1 MKLKNLRVP
10 FLSEIE
16 LGNAPPKELIAKN
29 FKIDYEQYR
38 EPMDL
43 TDFFKKGKQ
52 YLETTKKKIED
63 LKNNVLDNLNNY
75 FFFNLIIRW
84 KKDDMKVIMK
94 CSIWRSFK
102 ISSQT
107 LD

>member
-1 MKLKNLRVP
+1 LKFFKRVA

-43 TDFFKKGKQ
+43 TEFFKKGKE
-52 YLETTKKKIED
+52 YLENTKKKIED
-63 LKNNVLDNLNNY
+63 MKS
-75 FFFNLIIRW
+75 
-84 KKDDMKVIMK
+84 KVI
-94 CSIWRSFK
+94 FP
-102 ISSQT
+102 
-107 LD
+107 LNLPLLFF